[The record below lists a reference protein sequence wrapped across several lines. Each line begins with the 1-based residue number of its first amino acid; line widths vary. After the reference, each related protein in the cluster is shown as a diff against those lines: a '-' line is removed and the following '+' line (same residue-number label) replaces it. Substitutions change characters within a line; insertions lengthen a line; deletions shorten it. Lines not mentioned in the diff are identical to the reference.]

1 MEIELAQGER
11 LLLMTDG
18 LDPADLS
25 GGGKLPD
32 WLGNAFA
39 AAAPLSTAEAAG
51 SIGAAIERQ
60 LMPEQI
66 DDWTIVLLEAIEA
79 PPASR

>member
-1 MEIELAQGER
+1 MKMVRVGVD
-11 LLLMTDG
+11 DG
-18 LDPADLS
+18 RTGGPLVD
-25 GGGKLPD
+25 GGGGRLEA
-32 WLGNAFA
+32 G
-39 AAAPLSTAEAAG
+39 APRVEAAG

-79 PPASR
+79 PPAS